1 MKKTLT
7 VLMMVLLAAMLF
19 ISCDNKTKEVAYKVT
34 FESNG
39 GSAVATE
46 EVKAGE
52 KAVKPENPTR
62 EGYTF
67 DKWTTDKD
75 GKYEYAFNT
84 VLEGDIT
91 LYAQWSK
98 TSYTVGDTGPAGGI
112 IVYVNPNAATD
123 GWTYLEAA
131 PTDAVVG
138 EETTF
143 MFGYYYNGSTPGD
156 SPDTFVTED
165 GIGKGNSNTAKLLET
180 ADKRYTGSSS
190 GSVKVDNFAPK
201 VASEY
206 STGSVTSGWFL
217 PSIAELKL
225 MWAMKTE
232 LGMNAE
238 TYLSS
243 TEISTVSVVTTSD
256 KPVLNS
262 KGDKAITANSKAA
275 VRAVRTF

>member
-19 ISCDNKTKEVAYKVT
+19 ISCDNKTKEVVYKVT

-62 EGYTF
+62 KGYTF

-75 GKYEYAFNT
+75 GKYEYAFNS

-91 LYAQWSK
+91 LYAQWTK
-98 TSYTVGDTGPAGGI
+98 AGYTVGDTGPAGGI

-143 MFGYYYNGSTPGD
+143 MFGYYYDDGTPGG

-180 ADKRYTGSSS
+180 ADKRYTSFSSD
-190 GSVKVDNFAPK
+190 SVKVDNFAPK

-217 PSIAELKL
+217 PSYAELEKV
-225 MWAMKTE
+225 WAFKTE
-232 LGMNAE
+232 LGMSAA

-243 TEISTVSVVTTSD
+243 TENGAVSVVSAND
-256 KPVLNS
+256 SLYKV
-262 KGDKAITANSKAA
+262 GDVKTITLDVKAA
-275 VRAVRTF
+275 VRCVRTF